1 MYLLKIKGDNFMKKT
16 NKVICVI
23 LPVIVL
29 IVVFCLLWGI
39 FSNNI
44 NASNLEKLGTFVT
57 LKQENDGR
65 YYGVEISGSSNHGPA
80 VYEFN
85 NGYLLKKDYNNQNV
99 KDSYTVRV
107 INDTAFVV
115 KDEDEFEDMTL
126 TIVNYDSSTGILE
139 LSENDDIIYC
149 YPYDKVDL
157 DNIMYEHDGMYVFKR
172 YYVNFKGNI
181 SQNTTVISE
190 KVTEETENIGIR
202 ERINKLAE

>member
-1 MYLLKIKGDNFMKKT
+1 MKKT

-23 LPVIVL
+23 LPIIVL

-139 LSENDDIIYC
+139 LSENGDIIYC
-149 YPYDKVDL
+149 YPYDKVDFSIL
-157 DNIMYEHDGMYVFKR
+157 TKRIQNI
-172 YYVNFKGNI
+172 
-181 SQNTTVISE
+181 VIS
-190 KVTEETENIGIR
+190 KHFSLF
-202 ERINKLAE
+202 ERIFVVRAEEYDVCILSVPYNLFYKGADRLPFLFNRHIVNCNGK

>member
-1 MYLLKIKGDNFMKKT
+1 MKKT

-23 LPVIVL
+23 LSIIVL

-139 LSENDDIIYC
+139 LSENGDIIYC